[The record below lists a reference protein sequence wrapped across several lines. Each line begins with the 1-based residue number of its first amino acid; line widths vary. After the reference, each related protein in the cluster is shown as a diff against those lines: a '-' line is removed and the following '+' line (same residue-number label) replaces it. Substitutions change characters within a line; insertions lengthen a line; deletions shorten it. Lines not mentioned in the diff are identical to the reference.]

1 MQGELTSVASS
12 VPSFDGDFDN
22 SIELVIDSGEY
33 RILAEHFEDTEASS
47 TSDELA
53 RVFSGAVY
61 GNPLS
66 KEEAAALVPPGIDGL
81 VRHSIVIPDKFCTD
95 GKLIGGLNKRDF
107 DLNKGTIK
115 PQRASLP
122 VTQTQL
128 LSSLTKI
135 EGPEGPRYIFNGV
148 LNGWPSL
155 RNFELIG
162 LEKKF
167 SIGPLTAPD
176 YMSSIVNTW
185 DNYWSADKEG
195 KAGVLPAFE
204 NQNKICRAKLRA
216 APWSSV
222 GW

>member
-1 MQGELTSVASS
+1 
-12 VPSFDGDFDN
+12 
-22 SIELVIDSGEY
+22 
-33 RILAEHFEDTEASS
+33 
-47 TSDELA
+47 
-53 RVFSGAVY
+53 
-61 GNPLS
+61 
-66 KEEAAALVPPGIDGL
+66 
-81 VRHSIVIPDKFCTD
+81 
-95 GKLIGGLNKRDF
+95 LIGGLNNRDF
-107 DLNKGTIK
+107 DLDNGTIK
-115 PQRASLP
+115 PQRASLL

-128 LSSLTKI
+128 FSSLTKI
-135 EGPEGPRYIFNGV
+135 EGPDGPRFIFNGV

-185 DNYWSADKEG
+185 DHHWSADKDG
-195 KAGVLPAFE
+195 KAGVSPTIE
-204 NQNKICRAKLRA
+204 DQNKMFRAKLRA